1 LDGLEDSK
9 MARDRSDLTRV
20 LAIAAALAVFT
31 ACATGGAG
39 QRGKL
44 YAMPAD
50 LGQAL
55 SPEEADPRRAAELAE
70 AALHQLDPE
79 QPGGPDYEGAARTCL
94 LATEVADPRVERPL
108 ERACYRVAA
117 RSALRSGNRELY
129 IEVVRRWEEF
139 EPRRMRQLGE
149 LALHRALRDR
159 LQGRPAKPQRRI
171 PPDIRRL
178 LPPVE
183 NEA

>member
-1 LDGLEDSK
+1 
-9 MARDRSDLTRV
+9 MARDRSDSTRL
-20 LAIAAALAVFT
+20 LALAAAVAVLT
-31 ACATGGAG
+31 ACATAGGQG
-39 QRGKL
+39 GKL

-55 SPEEADPRRAAELAE
+55 SPEQADPRRAAELAE

-94 LATEVADPRVERPL
+94 LATEVADPRIERPL

-139 EPRRMRQLGE
+139 EPRRTRQLGE

-159 LQGRPAKPQRRI
+159 LQGRPANPQRRI
-171 PPDIRRL
+171 PPEIRRL

-183 NEA
+183 DGA